1 MNTIKR
7 VLSLFRKGLDII
19 RAHKKV
25 YIALNVGVY
34 GLIVVT
40 MVIARLFPQL
50 QVAAQ
55 TGTDTS
61 TDPFNPLFEATYGAG
76 NVLGGAAVTLGVNLI
91 IGAVLT
97 LTAPTLVIPFIG
109 VAFALARIASWGFI
123 FSPTA
128 PSDMSWFIPHMITAI
143 IEAQGYIL
151 AAFAAYIHGRFT
163 TQPRRFGFPSHRA
176 GYVAGI
182 KAIAHLY
189 PLIIVVLALAALWEA
204 VELIHIVPGGF
215 LDWWLGKTPVIPHN
229 L

>member
-1 MNTIKR
+1 MKIIKR
-7 VLSLFRKGLDII
+7 VFSFFQKGLDII
-19 RAHKKV
+19 RDHKKA

-40 MVIARLFPQL
+40 MVVARLFPQL
-50 QVAAQ
+50 QVATQ
-55 TGTDTS
+55 TGTDTGA
-61 TDPFNPLFEATYGAG
+61 DPLNPLFEATYGTG
-76 NVLGGAAVTLGVNLI
+76 NVLGATAVTLGVNLI

-109 VAFALARIASWGFI
+109 VAFAFARIASWGFI
-123 FSPTA
+123 FAPTDL
-128 PSDMSWFIPHMITAI
+128 SDMSWFIPHVITAI

-151 AAFAAYIHGRFT
+151 AAFAAYVHGRFT

-182 KAIAHLY
+182 KAIVHLY
-189 PLIIVVLALAALWEA
+189 PLIIVVLAVAALWEA
-204 VELIHIVPGGF
+204 IELIHIVPEGF
-215 LDWWLGKTPVIPHN
+215 LDWWLGKTPVIPDN